1 MSVTFECGDKN
12 ALVAYL
18 YEECE
23 PELRDVISGHLTR
36 CDACSSEIDGLGW
49 TRGHLEM
56 WAPPMPELGFRMQ
69 VPTQEA
75 RLPWWR
81 APLPAWAQAAAALV
95 IFGVGLSVGLA
106 RGPVAAPQVAS
117 NQPPPA
123 TMTTTPTTVT
133 ASRNDLSQLEER
145 LKSQIAQIRTA
156 VPVRQVVSSSSSSD
170 EEIMQKVEALLAQ
183 SEERQRREFTLRSV
197 EMARD
202 FEAQRRIDMASV
214 REAVGQF
221 QGVTGNEIRQQRE
234 AIDRINSLI
243 RVSQQG
249 R

>member
-36 CDACSSEIDGLGW
+36 CDSCSSEIDGLGW
-49 TRGHLEM
+49 TRRNLEV
-56 WAPPMPELGFRMQ
+56 WTPPMPELGFRMQ

-81 APLPAWAQAAAALV
+81 APLPAWAQAVAALV

-117 NQPPPA
+117 SQPPPA
-123 TMTTTPTTVT
+123 TVTTTPTVT
-133 ASRNDLSQLEER
+133 ASRNELSQLEER
-145 LKSQIAQIRTA
+145 LKSEIARIRTA

>member
-1 MSVTFECGDKN
+1 MSVTFACGDKN

-23 PELRDVISGHLTR
+23 PELRDVDFRAPDSMR
-36 CDACSSEIDGLGW
+36 PCSSEVDGLGW
-49 TRGHLEM
+49 TRSRLEV
-56 WAPPMPELGFRMQ
+56 WTPPMPELGFQMH
-69 VPTQEA
+69 VPAQEA

-95 IFGVGLSVGLA
+95 IFGVGLTVGLT
-106 RGPVAAPQVAS
+106 RGPAEAPEVVS

-123 TMTTTPTTVT
+123 TVSTRSMDT
-133 ASRNDLSQLEER
+133 ASRSDLVQLEER
-145 LKSQIAQIRTA
+145 MKSAIAQMRTA
-156 VPVRQVVSSSSSSD
+156 APVRQVAASASSSD
-170 EEIMQKVEALLAQ
+170 EEIMKKVEALLAQ
-183 SEERQRREFTLRSV
+183 SEERQRRDFTLRSV

-214 REAVGQF
+214 PEAVGQF

>member
-1 MSVTFECGDKN
+1 MSLTFECGDKN

-36 CDACSSEIDGLGW
+36 CDSCSSEIDGLGW
-49 TRGHLEM
+49 TRSRLEV
-56 WAPPMPELGFRMQ
+56 WTPPMPELGFQM
-69 VPTQEA
+69 PLPAQEA

-81 APLPAWAQAAAALV
+81 APLPAWAQAVAALV

-106 RGPVAAPQVAS
+106 RGPVCGTAGGFEPAAAGRRVDGVDRRPDAQRSRATGRAAEVRDCPDAHRRARPPGRAS
-117 NQPPPA
+117 AP
-123 TMTTTPTTVT
+123 
-133 ASRNDLSQLEER
+133 
-145 LKSQIAQIRTA
+145 
-156 VPVRQVVSSSSSSD
+156 SSD
-170 EEIMQKVEALLAQ
+170 EEIMKKVEALLAQ

-221 QGVTGNEIRQQRE
+221 QGVTGTEIRQQRE